1 MKHRLLS
8 SGNNRLAE
16 TSPLDPEWGI
26 GLRADDPRAS
36 DPRHWRGKI
45 FLGEALSAV
54 REEIRDA
61 ETGLANPAYV
71 WSVPYSRGECRNQ
84 RNFVRAAVVAR

>member
-54 REEIRDA
+54 REEIRDS
-61 ETGLANPAYV
+61 ETGLTHPASAV
-71 WSVPYSRGECRNQ
+71 RFVLPRGILESTKFRPRRSR
-84 RNFVRAAVVAR
+84 AR